1 MITVASDAA
10 LAVHGLEV
18 RYHGAL
24 AVAECHLAIPR
35 GARVGIVGRNG
46 AGKSSLLRAIAGVVP
61 IAKGTI
67 EWDGADIT
75 KMRADQRV
83 QRGIAMIPEGRRIFG
98 GLTVANNLRVGSF
111 VDGKHAAERLDDV
124 HRLFP
129 ILKERAHLPA
139 AQLSGGEAQMLA
151 IGQALMSGPRLLL
164 LDEPSIGLAPI
175 VVANVLNTIRE
186 LSERGISVLLVEQSV
201 RLASSFA
208 DELHVLDMGRMSKIK
223 DRDGEMDEE
232 RLQAAY
238 LGGGKR

>member
-1 MITVASDAA
+1 MSAIATEAA
-10 LAVHGLEV
+10 LKVDGLEV

-24 AVAECHLAIPR
+24 ALADIHLWIPR

-46 AGKSSLLRAIAGVVP
+46 AGKSSLLRAIAGIVP
-61 IAKGTI
+61 AAKGSI
-67 EWDGADIT
+67 EWDGTDIT
-75 KMRADQRV
+75 RVRADQRV
-83 QRGIAMIPEGRRIFG
+83 RRGIAMIPEGRRVFP

-111 VDGKHAAERLDDV
+111 VDGKHAAERLQDV

-175 VVANVLNTIRE
+175 VVASVLATIRG
-186 LSERGISVLLVEQSV
+186 LSDRGFSVLLVEQSV
-201 RLASSFA
+201 RLAASFA
-208 DELHVLDMGRMSKIK
+208 DELHVLNMGRLSKIK
-223 DRDGEMDEE
+223 DRGGEIDEE
-232 RLQAAY
+232 ALQAAY
-238 LGGGKR
+238 IGGGKA